1 MGQGGF
7 RGYADRPNLAVGTRR
22 ENPYSAIVASFGIF
36 ATLRQQ
42 VATQLSFLTEQ
53 LICIT

>member
-1 MGQGGF
+1 MGQLGF
-7 RGYADRPNLAVGTRR
+7 RCYAHRPNLAGGTRR